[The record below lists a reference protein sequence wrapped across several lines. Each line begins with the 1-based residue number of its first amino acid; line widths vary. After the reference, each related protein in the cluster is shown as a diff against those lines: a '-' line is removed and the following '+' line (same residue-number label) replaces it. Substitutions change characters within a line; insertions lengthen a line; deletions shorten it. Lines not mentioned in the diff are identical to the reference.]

1 MFTSALL
8 FFFACGEEEK
18 QDTAAEVAE
27 EAQAETEDSA
37 VEEAE
42 DSANKEAGGE
52 E

>member
-27 EAQAETEDSA
+27 ETQTEVEDSA

-42 DSANKEAGGE
+42 DTATEEEGGE